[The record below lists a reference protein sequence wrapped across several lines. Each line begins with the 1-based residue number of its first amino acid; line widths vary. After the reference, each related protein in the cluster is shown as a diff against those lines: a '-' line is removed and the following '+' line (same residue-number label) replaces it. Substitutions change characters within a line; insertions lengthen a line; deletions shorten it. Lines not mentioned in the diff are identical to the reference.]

1 MNLSARRIRGFTLFE
16 VLVALS
22 VAAVALAA
30 AVKVTGLFVSNSA
43 RIQERLYAHWAAANV
58 LSNVQ
63 LETPWPDTGTKE
75 GEAELVGHE
84 WHWRTAVTETPY
96 SAVRR
101 VEVQVFADAGDDDY
115 LSRLAGYVGENT
127 RW

>member
-1 MNLSARRIRGFTLFE
+1 MKRSARRLRGFTLFE

-22 VAAVALAA
+22 VAAVALTA

-58 LSNVQ
+58 LSTVQ
-63 LETPWPDTGTKE
+63 LETPWPDTGQSN
-75 GEAELVGHE
+75 GEAELVDHE

-101 VEVQVFADAGDDDY
+101 VEVQVFADAADDEH

>member
-1 MNLSARRIRGFTLFE
+1 MKRSARGFTLFE

-22 VAAVALAA
+22 VAAVALTA
-30 AVKVTGLFVSNSA
+30 AVKVVGLFVSNSA

-58 LSNVQ
+58 LSTVQ
-63 LETPWPDTGTKE
+63 LETPWPDTGQRD

-96 SAVRR
+96 GAVRR
-101 VEVQVFADAGDDDY
+101 VEVQVFADEADDER